1 MIHEHD
7 IYQQMLDEIEHCNEL
22 GRFKIAAH
30 LSENPEL
37 SPLKLLELIRK
48 IKHDCR
54 DGIHY
59 YGNDE

>member
-1 MIHEHD
+1 MIHEDD
-7 IYQQMLDEIEHCNEL
+7 IYQQMLDELEHCNEL

-30 LSENPEL
+30 LTEQSDMP
-37 SPLKLLELIRK
+37 PLQLLAMIRK

-59 YGNDE
+59 YGDE